1 MNKQSG
7 KLNGLCLSGFLL
19 SILAP
24 LVCFASS
31 VFTYNPL
38 WYRLG
43 ILISSKTLL
52 IMFFCM
58 LALAMAMAVLGFVL
72 SIKGIAS
79 CRKSGEKGSGLGA
92 AGIVFAGMFLTVFS
106 MIMLYANVFRESP
119 PTSTT
124 PAVKE
129 LVRNAELDN

>member
-31 VFTYNPL
+31 IFSYNPL

-43 ILISSKTLL
+43 FWMSSRT
-52 IMFFCM
+52 IMALFFCVP
-58 LALAMAMAVLGFVL
+58 ALAVIMSALGFVL

-124 PAVKE
+124 PAVRE